1 MKHRSLVVTFLL
13 GIFTL
18 GIYPLIWL
26 YKTRQ
31 EIHTQSGEVQIL
43 PLWQLVL
50 SVLLPPV
57 TFAAFAVVNFI
68 ASQTGGMSEAF
79 STASNVGIFIFGIIG
94 VIAFVVV
101 PLVWF
106 YRYAKAL
113 HAASGGASSV
123 GFIYGM
129 FILLVLLCT
138 YAIWM
143 VVAQNE
149 LNKLAQPSSIN
160 PDQNSFSSNTN

>member
-106 YRYAKAL
+106 YR
-113 HAASGGASSV
+113 
-123 GFIYGM
+123 
-129 FILLVLLCT
+129 
-138 YAIWM
+138 
-143 VVAQNE
+143 
-149 LNKLAQPSSIN
+149 
-160 PDQNSFSSNTN
+160 